1 MFYIDGNYYFI
12 TFKHILKKLMKIM
25 SFLWIFDTFLKISK
39 FHNFLL
45 QKMRFYNVLWNDD
58 FFINVELLKLVYMSP
73 ESIYMLHI
81 VENYFFIIF
90 TYFWKISE
98 NFSTIF
104 MNFWQFFEKLLK
116 FRFFWVSQPIFVGQK
131 MCLVGARTQKF
142 FCLETN
148 MHMSKNFLYYYLPRH
163 GIG

>member
-116 FRFFWVSQPIFVGQK
+116 FWFFLSFTVH
-131 MCLVGARTQKF
+131 
-142 FCLETN
+142 FCG
-148 MHMSKNFLYYYLPRH
+148 SKNVPCGCAHTKIFLSRNQYAYV
-163 GIG
+163 